1 MEERFKGREFEGKE
15 KKPVLVI
22 GILTPLATVTVCL
35 VPLLRTDYR
44 LPGLFA
50 K

>member
-22 GILTPLATVTVCL
+22 GILTPLATATVCL